1 MTTAPTSTAIPF
13 NGWPSVRPYSPLSML
28 LVSAPLLAVLAL
40 PLGCWQNPRFLV
52 AVAAL
57 AGMAFWMVY
66 RPALPLM
73 RHYRS
78 RPVWSHLILQW
89 WCACGVGLLP
99 GALVTQV
106 LVSDLPLPAR
116 ALLITSL
123 IVLWLMVTLPLPLL
137 YRPHLTALDDAAV
150 TAITTRDDLEI
161 AGAHGVR
168 LHARMYRPRQR
179 AALGLVVF
187 THGMGGWK
195 EGFLNHLRVFSEAGW
210 CVLSYD
216 LRGCG
221 RSSASAVT
229 YGAFETSDLVAVWT
243 AARRIAGDLP
253 MVAAGASMGASVTVL
268 AGMQLAGCRGYII
281 ESPFADLNTDLH
293 RLLPGPLAAIARA
306 LTRIGIGF
314 DPDCLRPISSLL
326 LHSRAPMLFGW
337 ISDDRTIPAAESAA
351 VAAVATHARTV
362 VMEHGEHLDLIVHEP
377 WWRAVHAFL
386 ADAAAAV
393 LPGQDA
399 PRSTRSDLFAGQDG
413 GPS

>member
-268 AGMQLAGCRGYII
+268 AGSCSWRAAGATSSRV
-281 ESPFADLNTDLH
+281 PFADLNTDLQAAPAWPAGSAS
-293 RLLPGPLAAIARA
+293 PGPSPASASGSIRTACAR
-306 LTRIGIGF
+306 
-314 DPDCLRPISSLL
+314 
-326 LHSRAPMLFGW
+326 SRR
-337 ISDDRTIPAAESAA
+337 S
-351 VAAVATHARTV
+351 
-362 VMEHGEHLDLIVHEP
+362 
-377 WWRAVHAFL
+377 
-386 ADAAAAV
+386 
-393 LPGQDA
+393 A
-399 PRSTRSDLFAGQDG
+399 PRTAAHPCCSAGSRQ
-413 GPS
+413 